1 MPNWCSNTLTITGKK
16 EDLDRFKK
24 QAEVLTEQDQT
35 CLSFGKFVPCP
46 KELEDTTS
54 GFKGEGT
61 PEQAE
66 LEAQHKAN
74 TEKFGYPTWYEWRI
88 ANWGTKWEACE
99 PTIYEGEGVIR
110 YAFDTAWS
118 PPTEW
123 LYKVAPQF
131 PELRFKLVY
140 REDGMTFMGALEL
153 EGGDVLN
160 DEQID
165 TDSVWQDVNSEGLDP
180 DSDEY
185 MERVE
190 ELLDEMENN
199 L

>member
-16 EDLDRFKK
+16 EELEKFKK
-24 QAEVLTEQDQT
+24 QAEVLTE
-35 CLSFGKFVPCP
+35 
-46 KELEDTTS
+46 
-54 GFKGEGT
+54 
-61 PEQAE
+61 
-66 LEAQHKAN
+66 
-74 TEKFGYPTWYEWRI
+74 
-88 ANWGTKWEACE
+88 CE

-131 PELRFKLVY
+131 PELTFKLVY
-140 REDGMTFMGALEL
+140 REDGMTFMGMDYY
-153 EGGDVLN
+153 EGGELVDSQDIN
-160 DEQID
+160 
-165 TDSVWQDVNSEGLDP
+165 TDSVWQEVNADGLDP